1 MFTMKKVLFAGAMF
15 VFATISVHAQQRVIA
30 DKIIAQVGDKIIL
43 QSDITNAIADYK
55 RQGQDAQLPPD
66 PECAFLEGQLIQKA
80 LVLQAEKDSLPVSDE
95 DLEALLD
102 NQVRGFIQM
111 YGSKEALEEIAG
123 KTIYQIKEDNRAPFK
138 ERQMA
143 NQMRSKILDN
153 VKITPTEVKDF
164 FTKIPKDSLPFF
176 ESRLEVSQIVMMPK
190 ANKDV
195 EEYVGNQLL
204 DLKKQVE
211 NGSKKFDALAR
222 IYSQDPGS
230 KESGGQYSINR
241 NDKQWDPA
249 FMAAVW
255 RLKEGQ
261 ISPIV
266 KSKFGLHI
274 IQMVSRSG
282 DDAIIRHILMI
293 PPVTNA
299 ELDIAKGKLD
309 SIRNDI
315 MANKMSFSTAVNKF
329 SDDDNSKFTGG
340 AVTAQDG
347 SPDITIDQLDK
358 DLVLQLKN
366 MKPGDIS
373 TPVAFTNERG
383 MQGVR
388 IVYFKS
394 RSEPHVE
401 NMKDDYDRIAK
412 QALEQKKTQVLEKW
426 FKDHIPTY
434 YINIDKNFATCSSIK
449 DWWNAA
455 NLANASK

>member
-1 MFTMKKVLFAGAMF
+1 MADAQQ
-15 VFATISVHAQQRVIA
+15 QQRVVA

-55 RQGQDAQLPPD
+55 RQGQDAQLPPN

-95 DLEALLD
+95 DLDALLD
-102 NQVRGFIQM
+102 NQIRGFIQM

-138 ERQMA
+138 ERQQA
-143 NQMRSKILDN
+143 NSMRSKILDN
-153 VKITPTEVKDF
+153 VKMTPTEVNNYF
-164 FTKIPKDSLPFF
+164 NKIPKDSLPYY
-176 ESRLEVSQIVMMPK
+176 ESQLQVSQIVVMPK

-195 EEYVGNQLL
+195 EEYVSGQLL

-211 NGSKKFDALAR
+211 SGAKKFDALAR

-230 KESGGQYSINR
+230 KDNGGQYSINR
-241 NDKQWDPA
+241 SDKQWDPA

-261 ISPIV
+261 ISPVV
-266 KSKFGLHI
+266 KSKFGVHI
-274 IQMVSRSG
+274 IQMVSRAG
-282 DDAIIRHILMI
+282 DDAIIRHILII
-293 PPVTNA
+293 PPVTAA
-299 ELDIAKGKLD
+299 EIDIAKTKLD
-309 SIRNDI
+309 SVRSDVVN
-315 MANKMSFSTAVNKF
+315 NKISFSTAVNKY

-347 SPDITIDQLDK
+347 SPDVTIDQLDK
-358 DLVLQLKN
+358 DLVVQIKN

-373 TPVAFTNERG
+373 HPIAYTNDRG
-383 MQGVR
+383 MQAVR
-388 IVYFKS
+388 VIYFKS
-394 RSEPHVE
+394 RSQPHVE
-401 NMKDDYDRIAK
+401 NMKDDYNKIAQK
-412 QALEQKKTQVLEKW
+412 ALDEKKMQVLEKW

-434 YINIDKNFATCSSIK
+434 YINIDKNYATCSSIK
-449 DWWNAA
+449 EWWNAA